1 MIKIL
6 FVCHGN
12 ICRSTMAEQIMKH
25 LVQKAGLAPEFE
37 IDSAATSTEEIGN
50 PIYLPAE
57 RELLAHGVDPGDHR
71 ARRITRADCEHYDYL
86 IGMDEANIR
95 NILRVCGPEN
105 AHKVSLLLS
114 HTDRPGSVADPW
126 YTGDFRAT
134 WRDAY
139 EGCGALL
146 KELTGQSPQKHND
159 PQTGPVL

>member
-12 ICRSTMAEQIMKH
+12 ICRSTMCECVMKH
-25 LVQKAGLAPEFE
+25 LVREAGLETAFE

-50 PIYLPAE
+50 PIYPPAR
-57 RELLAHGVDPGDHR
+57 RELLSHGVEPGNHR
-71 ARRITRADCEHYDYL
+71 ARRITKADCDYFDYL

-105 AHKVSLLLS
+105 AHKVSRLLD

-126 YTGDFRAT
+126 YTDDFAST
-134 WRDAY
+134 WKDAL
-139 EGCGALL
+139 EGCTALL
-146 KELTGQSPQKHND
+146 KEFKC
-159 PQTGPVL
+159 